1 MPQTD
6 SSTRTVDDAAALLG
20 VALTATDPELRA
32 AYLEQVRLHPP
43 DREPERF
50 ERIRDAHDLL
60 RDPAVRARQVLQAPP
75 VRPLSVVLDGV
86 ESSRQFVGSTPWLAV
101 LKENRS

>member
-1 MPQTD
+1 MPHID
-6 SSTRTVDDAAALLG
+6 ASNNAIAAAAALLG
-20 VALTATDPELRA
+20 VAVTATDAELRA

-50 ERIRDAHDLL
+50 EQVRDAHDLL
-60 RDPAVRARQVLQAPP
+60 RDPAIRARQVMLSLPA
-75 VRPLSVVLDGV
+75 RPLSVVLDGV
-86 ESSRQFVGSTPWLAV
+86 RSSRQFAGSVPWLAV